1 MDLVGR
7 HLETLRIFNLTEWD
21 VLAFICRHGTSL
33 ASAEQIARLLGY
45 GKAAVGAALDSL
57 TSIGLVKRS
66 RNSRG
71 VRLYQSAPAV
81 SGDPRQSSLEEL
93 IKVAE
98 ERQGRLL
105 LIGHLQRPAAGEQ
118 RSARRFASGLRTC
131 GNLRKGR

>member
-1 MDLVGR
+1 VSTITPMDLVGR

-93 IKVAE
+93 IKVA
-98 ERQGRLL
+98 
-105 LIGHLQRPAAGEQ
+105 
-118 RSARRFASGLRTC
+118 
-131 GNLRKGR
+131 